1 MNKQSKIKFLLRI
14 LLKLVFCFV
23 FLAGT
28 NLSAQVN
35 VLNRCGKGVLLEKDG
50 QKVLV
55 LKGNSYEMGYQ
66 HGVLMKEEIK
76 KLTEVL
82 LMISYA
88 RQPGFLEKAWQA
100 TKNFIPA
107 RYLEE
112 MKGLADGAEIPL
124 EKVQL
129 ANIFPELFH
138 CSGIAV
144 FGKATKNGELLHGRI
159 LDYMTEI
166 GLQKFATVTVF
177 QPDNRYAFITAGF
190 AGFIGSVTGMN
201 DRQIA
206 VGEMGGGGEEK
217 WSGIPMSFLVRRA
230 LEEADSLEAGVKVF
244 QDSPRTCEYY
254 YVISDGKIPDA
265 RALYCIPERV
275 DVLKPGEAYPDWPE
289 APPQDT
295 ILASRGARYVTLL
308 QRIKENYGKIDK
320 DILVE
325 IMKRPVAMRGNL
337 HNAIF
342 APAKGKMWLAVAAVD
357 PTQPNFQA
365 CYQTYTEYDLKEI
378 QSDVENS
385 AVAAH
390 LQPGEEEGILKSS
403 SLRPMKGEKDKKRK
417 ELLGLF
423 SISEQNIP
431 WRLKLNNKTTDF
443 NVWKLTFPSPVK
455 SPFPENNTVPC
466 EYYQSFVKGEKKKP
480 AVVVLDITASNLLV
494 ARLITYQLA
503 GRGVNSLIVTLP
515 YLGERTPKN
524 LEKSVS
530 LLDDPEILRQGLI
543 QAVSDIRVA
552 ATWLGT
558 RPENDP
564 NQIGICGVSLGGL
577 VAALVAGVDGNFP
590 KAAFI
595 LAGGDLFTIIK
606 QNSKETK
613 KIRQV
618 IAEKNI
624 SDDNLQMFLEPVD
637 PLTYAGRMTQT
648 DVLMVNTEADTTI
661 PASAAEKLQK
671 SLPKVKSKWYP
682 GGHYALIPRVFEVL
696 NLVGDHFT
704 PDVHPQQP
712 SDK

>member
-1 MNKQSKIKFLLRI
+1 MNKQRKANFLLRI

-28 NLSAQVN
+28 NLSAQVK
-35 VLNRCGKGVLLEKDG
+35 VLNRCGKSALLEKDG

-55 LKGNSYEMGYQ
+55 LKGNPYEMGYQ
-66 HGVLMKEEIK
+66 HGVLLKEEIK
-76 KLTEVL
+76 KLTEVV

-88 RQPGFLEKAWQA
+88 TKPGSLERAWQA
-100 TKNFIPA
+100 TKNFIPS

-129 ANIFPELFH
+129 ANLFPELFH

-166 GLQKFATVTVF
+166 GMQKFATVTVF
-177 QPDNRYAFITAGF
+177 QPDKHHAFITAGF
-190 AGFIGSVTGMN
+190 TGFIGSVTGMN

-206 VGEMGGGGEEK
+206 VGEMGGGGAEK
-217 WSGIPMSFLVRRA
+217 WSGVPMSFLVRRV
-230 LEEADSLEAGVKVF
+230 LEEADSLDSSVKVF

-265 RALYCIPERV
+265 RTLYCIPERV
-275 DVLKPGEAYPDWPE
+275 DVFKPGEAYPGWPE

-295 ILASRGARYVTLL
+295 IIASGDDRYVKLL
-308 QRIKENYGKIDK
+308 QRIKENYGKIDRNL
-320 DILVE
+320 LVE
-325 IMKRPVAMRGNL
+325 IMKRPVAMQSNL

-342 APAKGKMWLAVAAVD
+342 APAEGKMWLAVAAD
-357 PTQPNFQA
+357 PTQPDFQA
-365 CYQTYTEYDLKEI
+365 CYQTYTEYDFKKL
-378 QSDVENS
+378 QSYAENS
-385 AVAAH
+385 IVTVQM
-390 LQPGEEEGILKSS
+390 QPGEEEKGILKSS
-403 SLRPMKGEKDKKRK
+403 SLRPMKGEEDKKRK
-417 ELLGLF
+417 EFLGLF
-423 SISEQNIP
+423 SVSEQNIS
-431 WRLKLNNKTTDF
+431 WHLKLNTKTTDF

-466 EYYQSFVKGEKKKP
+466 EYYQNFAKGEKKP
-480 AVVVLDITASNLLV
+480 AVVVLDITASNLQA
-494 ARLITYQLA
+494 ARLIACQLA
-503 GRGVNSLIVTLP
+503 SRSVNSLIVTLP
-515 YLGERTPKN
+515 YLGERTSKN
-524 LEKSVS
+524 LEKSVG
-530 LLDDPEILRQGLI
+530 LLDDPEVLRQGLI

-564 NQIGICGVSLGGL
+564 SQIGICGVSLGGL
-577 VAALVAGVDGNFP
+577 AAALAAGVDGNFP

-606 QNSKETK
+606 QDSKETK
-613 KIRQV
+613 KARQV

-624 SDDNLQMFLEPVD
+624 SDDDLQRFLEPFD
-637 PLTYAGRMTQT
+637 PSTYTGRMAQT
-648 DVLMVNTEADTTI
+648 DVLMVNMEADTVI

-671 SLPKVKSKWYP
+671 SLPKVKIKWYP
-682 GGHYALIPRVFEVL
+682 GDHYALIPRAFEVL
-696 NLVGDHFT
+696 DLVGDHFA
-704 PDVHPQQP
+704 PDVHLQQP
-712 SDK
+712 LDK